1 MKKAVLSTLLLTT
14 LILGACDNSGDNADA
29 TDKSSKSSSS
39 SVVKVESSVKESSES
54 ETTGDF
60 VSSADKATFDGTT
73 LKGNTYTIKITDH
86 KVIQPGEKGNEYGQ
100 KPVIAFW
107 YDTLVAADYD
117 NSMPIDPTSA
127 WITNFEAVQDNDPNA
142 VTPLNIAT
150 LPDDQYLNTQTSTIK
165 PGGTV
170 SNAVA
175 YELTDDSTPVTLTAK
190 SFVKEFGKADFQVK

>member
-1 MKKAVLSTLLLTT
+1 MKKAFFSTLLLTT
-14 LILGACDNSGDNADA
+14 LILGACGNSGDNADA

-39 SVVKVESSVKESSES
+39 SVVKVESSES

-60 VSSADKATFDGTT
+60 VSSADKATFDGTI

-117 NSMPIDPTSA
+117 NSLPIDPTSA
-127 WITNFEAVQDNDPNA
+127 WITNFEAVQDSDPNA

-175 YELTDDSTPVTLTAK
+175 YELTDDSAPVTLTAK
-190 SFVKEFGKADFQVK
+190 SFTKEFGKVDFQVK